1 MSARCCRGAG
11 SFIFVLF
18 FCFYGSV
25 ILFEAHAVKQASKR
39 AHANTNTFTVVSE
52 YRPHMDGRRE
62 ISDLFR
68 KLPSQQTENSICPNT
83 HNHYIGI
90 FGICFYQHQQE
101 LCVCLLL
108 RCFYLELNGE
118 TRVCLHC
125 RCEDQILL
133 WLIINIVV

>member
-1 MSARCCRGAG
+1 MLSRCWFLHFR
-11 SFIFVLF
+11 SIFLF
-18 FCFYGSV
+18 LWFCYFVRSTRSQIG
-25 ILFEAHAVKQASKR
+25 EQTR
-39 AHANTNTFTVVSE
+39 ACEHNTFTVVSE